1 MFGSKSKDAVPVVDE
16 PALEELVLDDP
27 VLDSWA
33 PEASDLDP
41 QAPQDRLRRR
51 YARTTRHRVVPAVA
65 GARGRIGPAVGEAR
79 ERIRPVV
86 GEARGRVVP
95 AVAGVRGTL
104 LDTVAPAVAGAVTT
118 AVTAARE
125 GSLPTR
131 AEARGR
137 SALALAALR
146 GELPQ
151 ARHQRR
157 WPVALLCLL
166 AGASAGA
173 AAGLLARRATGPS
186 EPTYIPATSPPRAS
200 GPAATDGSVEAGSD
214 LGWPEQLDEPRTGGG
229 FGEPAAV
236 MDDATGPAG
245 AFLPVDE
252 VDLTLAEDSSETH
265 KPTH

>member
-1 MFGSKSKDAVPVVDE
+1 MFGRKSKDAVPVVDE

-41 QAPQDRLRRR
+41 SAPQDRLRRR
-51 YARTTRHRVVPAVA
+51 YARTTRHRVVPVVA
-65 GARGRIGPAVGEAR
+65 GARGRIGPA
-79 ERIRPVV
+79 V

-186 EPTYIPATSPPRAS
+186 EPTYIPATSPPRSS
-200 GPAATDGSVEAGSD
+200 GPAATDEPVEAGSD
-214 LGWPEQLDEPRTGGG
+214 LGWPEQLDESRTGGG

-236 MDDATGPAG
+236 MDDAMGPAS